1 MTYKD
6 LVAENQ
12 LHKEYKERHPES
24 LTQYVQ
30 ILSVNEN
37 TIKYC
42 YIDKSNI
49 ILEVDLN
56 YFVSTFRTNII
67 ITNISKLKNIKFL

>member
-6 LVAENQ
+6 LVDENN
-12 LHKEYKERHPES
+12 LHKEYKKRHPES

-42 YIDKSNI
+42 YKDKPNI
-49 ILEVDLN
+49 TLEADMY
-56 YFVSTFRTNII
+56 YFVHTFRTNII
-67 ITNISKLKNIKFL
+67 IKNISKMKNIKFL